1 MQRKCPFASHGPS
14 RRARPV
20 VADLPAALSRGAW
33 RAAAVL
39 FLSALAGLAAEP
51 AAALPLPASGGPEL
65 RVSLREA
72 MLMALEHNRSLAVER
87 FTPAIVQTAEDEAR
101 AVFDPV
107 IGAAVSAS
115 RESSEKLSSA
125 SHFEDATEEELAL
138 SGSLRRTFA
147 TGTTVTGAID
157 TTVVDA
163 SYSDQV
169 TSSGGRVSVTQ
180 ALLRGRSVAANL
192 ARIREAR
199 LATAS
204 SEHEVRAVIEA
215 LAADVEDTYWDLAL
229 AERRIA
235 IYTESLKVAEQYLR
249 ETRDRI
255 AAGSV
260 AEIELAAAE
269 AEIPLRRQGLIT
281 ANGTM
286 QISRLRLLRL
296 LNPPGDRL
304 WDRAV
309 SLADVPATPTL
320 ALDPVADHVAVALQK
335 RPDLSQA
342 RLQVD
347 LQDLEIVRTRDGL
360 LPRLDAFIALGKTGY
375 ANAFPESIWHLG
387 HDTYAVSAGLTYEVA
402 LGNRDAK
409 ANHRHAILSREQADA
424 AVTNL
429 VQLIELDVRTAYV
442 NVTSAN
448 EQVAAS
454 AATRRLREQTL
465 RAETEKSRV
474 GKSTSFLV
482 AQAQRDLLASQIVE
496 VEAVVHLLHSM
507 TTLYRLE
514 SSLLDRRGI
523 VLGEPPQE

>member
-1 MQRKCPFASHGPS
+1 
-14 RRARPV
+14 
-20 VADLPAALSRGAW
+20 
-33 RAAAVL
+33 
-39 FLSALAGLAAEP
+39 
-51 AAALPLPASGGPEL
+51 
-65 RVSLREA
+65 
-72 MLMALEHNRSLAVER
+72 MLTALENNRALAVER
-87 FTPAIVQTAEDEAR
+87 LSPAIVKTAEEQAQ

-107 IGAAVSAS
+107 VGAAVSTSRGHAESLGADGGFHDVVEDETSVTGSVRRAFAS
-115 RESSEKLSSA
+115 
-125 SHFEDATEEELAL
+125 
-138 SGSLRRTFA
+138 
-147 TGTTVTGAID
+147 GTTVEAAVD
-157 TTVVDA
+157 TTVADS

-169 TSSGGRVSVTQ
+169 TSSGGSVSVTQ

-192 ARIREAR
+192 ARIRQAR

-204 SEHEVRAVIEA
+204 SEYEVRGVIEA

-229 AERRIA
+229 AERRIG

-255 AAGSV
+255 AAGTV

-269 AEIPLRRQGLIT
+269 AEIPLRRQGLIN
-281 ANGTM
+281 ANGAM
-286 QISRLRLLRL
+286 QINRLRLLRL
-296 LNPPGDRL
+296 LNPSGDGF
-304 WDRAV
+304 WDRPVRLTDQPTTPAV
-309 SLADVPATPTL
+309 

-347 LQDLEIVRTRDGL
+347 LQELEIVRTRDGL

-375 ANAFPESIWHLG
+375 ARAFPESLWHLG
-387 HDTYAVSAGLTYEVA
+387 HDTYAVSGGLTYEYA

-409 ANHRHAILSREQADA
+409 ASHRHAVLSREQADA
-424 AVTNL
+424 AVANL
-429 VQLIELDVRTAYV
+429 VQLIELDVRAAYV
-442 NVTSAN
+442 NVGTAY

-454 AATRRLREQTL
+454 AATRRLREETL

-482 AQAQRDLLASQIVE
+482 AQAQRDLLVSQIAE
-496 VEAVVHLLHSM
+496 VEAMVSLLHSM

-523 VLGEPPQE
+523 VLGEAPRD